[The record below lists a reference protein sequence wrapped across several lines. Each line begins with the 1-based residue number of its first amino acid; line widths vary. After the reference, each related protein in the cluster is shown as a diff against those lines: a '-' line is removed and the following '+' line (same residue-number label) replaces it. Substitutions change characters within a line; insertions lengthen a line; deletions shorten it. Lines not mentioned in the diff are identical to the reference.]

1 MQDMEHIFD
10 ITMFNHI
17 QAFND
22 FNNEKL
28 EGLIEAD
35 NWYEY
40 DAEQEAA
47 DMIDIIMP
55 EVVNSNK
62 ILYSINDQPISKDD
76 EIVDPY
82 SDLVP
87 VLTEHMKKD
96 SSAVKAWENDYN
108 LVCDELLS
116 EFEESSREGEE
127 AFSTSAFESLLEWSG
142 GIESESP
149 IKHDKEN
156 LVEDAEKSSEKDVN
170 RGRDSYEVF
179 GELIEGD
186 DMPEP
191 HPDEVIEE
199 LANDVFKHKSVI
211 KLKQNQLK
219 SQGPQ
224 KCRICY
230 TELHTKNPYRA
241 LQDHYARFHF
251 SDNLKILPTEKPYLC
266 PVPDCKDKPYRDWQ
280 ALMRHYMG
288 QKHGILKKYLQGM

>member
-10 ITMFNHI
+10 ITMFNQI
-17 QAFND
+17 QSFND
-22 FNNEKL
+22 FNVNVEMP
-28 EGLIEAD
+28 EGYVDAEY
-35 NWYEY
+35 WYVY

-47 DMIDIIMP
+47 DKIDIIMP
-55 EVVNSNK
+55 EVAVSNDH
-62 ILYSINDQPISKDD
+62 LYATNEKSITKDD

-82 SDLVP
+82 SELVP

-96 SSAVKAWENDYN
+96 SSANKTWENN
-108 LVCDELLS
+108 FKSVHNEILS
-116 EFEESSREGEE
+116 EFEESSREEDE
-127 AFSTSAFESLLEWSG
+127 DLFMSEFDSLLEWSEA
-142 GIESESP
+142 IESP
-149 IKHDKEN
+149 IKHVKEN
-156 LVEDAEKSSEKDVN
+156 IAEDEEKSSEKDVN
-170 RGRDSYEVF
+170 LDNYEEFVENF
-179 GELIEGD
+179 QCD
-186 DMPEP
+186 DIPEP
-191 HPDEVIEE
+191 HNNEVMEE
-199 LANDVFKHKSVI
+199 LANNVFKHKSVNRI
-211 KLKQNQLK
+211 KQNQLK

-251 SDNLKILPTEKPYLC
+251 SDNLKILPTEKPYVC

>member
-1 MQDMEHIFD
+1 
-10 ITMFNHI
+10 
-17 QAFND
+17 
-22 FNNEKL
+22 
-28 EGLIEAD
+28 
-35 NWYEY
+35 
-40 DAEQEAA
+40 
-47 DMIDIIMP
+47 MP
-55 EVVNSNK
+55 EVVGNSNK
-62 ILYSINDQPISKDD
+62 NLYSINDQPITKDD
-76 EIVDPY
+76 VIVDPY

-87 VLTEHMKKD
+87 PVLTENMKKD
-96 SSAVKAWENDYN
+96 SSAGKAWGNDYN

-127 AFSTSAFESLLEWSG
+127 AFSTSEFKSLLEWSE

-156 LVEDAEKSSEKDVN
+156 LADDADKSSEKDVN
-170 RGRDSYEVF
+170 LDSYEVF
-179 GELIEGD
+179 GEISQSD
-186 DMPEP
+186 DIPEP
-191 HPDEVIEE
+191 HPDEVLEE
-199 LANDVFKHKSVI
+199 LANDVFKHDKSVI

-224 KCRICY
+224 KCRICN
-230 TELHTKNPYRA
+230 TEVHTKNPYRA

-288 QKHGILKKYLQGM
+288 QKHGILKKYLQ

>member
-1 MQDMEHIFD
+1 MEHIFD
-10 ITMFNHI
+10 ITMFNQI
-17 QAFND
+17 QSFND
-22 FNNEKL
+22 FNVNVEMP
-28 EGLIEAD
+28 EGYVDAEY
-35 NWYEY
+35 WYVY

-47 DMIDIIMP
+47 DKIDIIMP
-55 EVVNSNK
+55 EVAVSNDH
-62 ILYSINDQPISKDD
+62 LYATNEKSITKDD

-82 SDLVP
+82 SELVP

-96 SSAVKAWENDYN
+96 SSANKTWENN
-108 LVCDELLS
+108 FKSVHNEILS
-116 EFEESSREGEE
+116 EFEESSREEDE
-127 AFSTSAFESLLEWSG
+127 DLFMSEFDSLLEWSEA
-142 GIESESP
+142 IESP

-156 LVEDAEKSSEKDVN
+156 IAEDEEKSCEKDIDHDN
-170 RGRDSYEVF
+170 YEEFVENF
-179 GELIEGD
+179 QCD
-186 DMPEP
+186 DIPEP
-191 HPDEVIEE
+191 HNNEVMEE
-199 LANDVFKHKSVI
+199 LANNVFKHKSVNRI
-211 KLKQNQLK
+211 KQNQLK

-251 SDNLKILPTEKPYLC
+251 SDNLKILPTEKPYVC